1 MRQPL
6 KLLRSLHYS
15 IWIGLL
21 TLWLVIIALPAVATS
36 HLDRQTPIAEKV
48 NPDTLASSPNLAE
61 AGSASLDSSR
71 NLNTYGLLQKG
82 KTAYET
88 GRFGEA
94 VQHWQRA
101 AHDYQKHKNTAYQ
114 ALAGNYLALAYR
126 ELGKWREAE
135 EQVNQSIQLIEEYT
149 PRRRET
155 ANLTAITAQILNTKG
170 SLQLAM
176 GQAELAL
183 YSWQQAEDYYNQDQD
198 KVGLFGS
205 RLNQA
210 QALQHLGLYRRA
222 EKLLSQLQEDLTQQS
237 DPFLKALGLR
247 SLGNALQ
254 VTGNLTESKAV
265 LEESLALAQEFNLT
279 ETISS
284 TFFSL
289 GNVAR
294 ISGKS
299 DLAIAYYQKA
309 ATASPDSLSAVESKL
324 NQIDLLIQQEQWEK
338 TNSLVWQVKTNLEAL
353 TTSRRTLYAKVN
365 LAKKLTDLVSQNINF
380 VSYDTDVPQL
390 LETAI
395 SEAQALKDIR
405 SQSYALGTLGY
416 WYEKHREYSQAKQA
430 TEQALALA
438 VNANAPDI
446 SYQWQWQLGRLFQ
459 AQGNIQ
465 EAIAVETAAVATL
478 QDIRSDLVAT
488 NEDIQFSFRES
499 VEPIYRNLV
508 GLLLSNNPNQENLIQ
523 ARETIESLQLAELEN
538 YFREA
543 CIDAKPKKIDQI
555 DNNAAVIYPIILD
568 DRLAVI
574 TSLPHSPLTYH
585 EQKISEDEIEAIL
598 EKMLQSFNPIFSNK
612 QRLELSQKLYDWLIE
627 PNEAQFTQQDIE
639 TLVFVLD
646 GSLRNLPMAALYNG
660 DKYLIEK
667 YRVALTPGLQLLEP
681 TSLDNSKLKAVV
693 AGLSQP
699 NQGFAALPGVETEV
713 SEISQR
719 IPTQTL
725 LNTEFTDES
734 LRDSIRATSSP
745 LVHLATHGQFS
756 SNPEET
762 FIVTWD
768 DQIKVKEFEDLLR
781 AREGQVAAQPIELLV
796 MSACQTATG
805 DKRAALGIAGVA
817 VRSGARS
824 TLATL
829 WSVKDDSTVV
839 LIDEFYQNLVDED
852 RDNTKSEALRQAQ
865 IALINSED
873 FKHPFYWAPFIL
885 VGNWL

>member
-237 DPFLKALGLR
+237 DPSLKALGLR

-365 LAKKLTDLVSQNINF
+365 LTKKLTDLVSHNINF

-612 QRLELSQKLYDWLIE
+612 QRLELSQQLYDWLIE

>member
-237 DPFLKALGLR
+237 DPSLKALGLR

-365 LAKKLTDLVSQNINF
+365 LTKKLTDLVSHNINF

-612 QRLELSQKLYDWLIE
+612 QRLELSQQLYDWLIE

-873 FKHPFYWAPFIL
+873 FQHPFYWAPFIL